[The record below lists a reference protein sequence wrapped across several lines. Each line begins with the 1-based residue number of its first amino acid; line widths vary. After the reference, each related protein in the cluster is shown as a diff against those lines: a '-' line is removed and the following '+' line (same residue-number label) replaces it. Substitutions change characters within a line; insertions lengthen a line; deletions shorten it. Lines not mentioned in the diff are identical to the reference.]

1 MCTHKM
7 AYKESDISST
17 PLSTILSFQMG
28 KHVYHQILQHHL
40 VYEKDVK

>member
-17 PLSTILSFQMG
+17 PLSILSFQMG

-40 VYEKDVK
+40 YEKDVK